1 MGRQT
6 SLMMRA
12 LVVLAVIGVVLGRPR
27 EHEDRLQ
34 PEELKDLY
42 GLTDEDLEIYGG
54 HHEVAA
60 EGRTVANGVGSRDEG
75 TALHPDEIEQLLG
88 VHERN
93 EGGHYVEPA
102 PAFDPASRTI
112 GSRDEGT
119 ALHPDEIKQLLGVY
133 KRDEG
138 GHYVEPAPAFGP
150 VSRHIGAG
158 LGVNVGPLGFGYSTG
173 LGNYGVG
180 YNGAVG
186 FGNFQPYGSF
196 NHYSQYYRPPQ
207 GRSPA
212 YGLGFNAGPVGAGYS
227 VGLGGGQLGLSG
239 GFGFQGNYAHF
250 GNPQH
255 YQRYWNHGPQQV
267 FHTSQLYG

>member
-1 MGRQT
+1 
-6 SLMMRA
+6 MMRA

-27 EHEDRLQ
+27 EHEDRLH

-54 HHEVAA
+54 NHEVAA
-60 EGRTVANGVGSRDEG
+60 EGRTLGSRDEG

-93 EGGHYVEPA
+93 EGGH
-102 PAFDPASRTI
+102 F
-112 GSRDEGT
+112 
-119 ALHPDEIKQLLGVY
+119 
-133 KRDEG
+133 
-138 GHYVEPAPAFGP
+138 VEPAPAFGP
-150 VSRHIGAG
+150 ASRHIGAG

-186 FGNFQPYGSF
+186 FGNFQPYGSY

-207 GRSPA
+207 GRNLA
-212 YGLGFNAGPVGAGYS
+212 YGLGLNAGPVGAGYS

-239 GFGFQGNYAHF
+239 GFGFQGNYAGYGH
-250 GNPQH
+250 PQH
-255 YQRYWNHGPQQV
+255 YQRYWNQGPQQV
-267 FHTSQLYG
+267 FHSSQLYG